1 MKNRNFGWF
10 LLKISLCCSAIAF
23 GFAKLDWTPNIL
35 VSAQLIPIDR
45 MSPLSSRIYRR
56 CRSATVRVV
65 KADSA
70 GSGVIINRNGN
81 VYSVLTN
88 WHVVDSSNPLILT
101 VDNQQHQLV
110 QAPQQIGNVD
120 LALLQ
125 FYSDAEYP
133 MVEIETKMPQLGETV
148 YVAGFP
154 LNNES
159 DELGFG
165 NESFRLTQG
174 KVSVVP
180 AKSLPQ
186 GYQLGYTNTTE
197 MGMSG
202 SPIFDAEG
210 SLVAIHGRGKY
221 RDPGFG
227 VYIFEDGSEP
237 SPPQLKQMIQASWGI
252 PIEVYTKLY
261 ETP

>member
-10 LLKISLCCSAIAF
+10 VLKISLCCTAIAL
-23 GFAKLDWTPNIL
+23 GFVKLDWVPNIL
-35 VSAQLIPIDR
+35 VSAQLIPIER
-45 MSPLSSRIYRR
+45 MSSLSSRIYQR

-110 QAPQQIGNVD
+110 QAPQQIGNFD

-125 FYSDAEYP
+125 FYSEAEYP
-133 MVEIETKMPQLGETV
+133 IVEIETKMPQLGETV

-154 LNNES
+154 LTDNES

-174 KVSVVP
+174 KVSIVP

-210 SLVAIHGRGKY
+210 LLVAIHGRGKY

-237 SPPQLKQMIQASWGI
+237 SPLQLEQMIKASWGI
-252 PIEVYTKLY
+252 PIEVYTKLSQ
-261 ETP
+261 

>member
-10 LLKISLCCSAIAF
+10 VLKISLCCTAIV
-23 GFAKLDWTPNIL
+23 GFAKFDQVSDIL
-35 VSAQLIPIDR
+35 VPARLIPSER
-45 MSPLSSRIYRR
+45 MSPIGSRIYRR

-101 VDNQQHQLV
+101 VDNEQHQLV

-125 FYSDAEYP
+125 FYSEAEYP
-133 MVEIETKMPQLGETV
+133 LVEIETKMPQQGETV

-154 LNNES
+154 LTDNES
-159 DELGFG
+159 DKLGFS

-174 KVSVVP
+174 KVSIIP
-180 AKSLPQ
+180 AKALPQ

-202 SPIFDAEG
+202 SPIFNAEG
-210 SLVAIHGRGKY
+210 SLIAIHGRGKY

-237 SPPQLKQMIQASWGI
+237 SPPQLEQMIESSWGI
-252 PIEVYTKLY
+252 PIRVYAKLSQ
-261 ETP
+261 